1 MDACTGF
8 ADERILVGLGW
19 GWIICIRVTIRYLD
33 VITGTN
39 AQLPVFGVTTV
50 VLGVP
55 LADVGLQ
62 LLLIAVR
69 KLMLRIVCGL
79 VLLLLAAYC
88 RLVVEQVFVE
98 RVVLTTAPVDA
109 ALALQRSRS
118 RGQRLSLGGVIGGC
132 GGERKVELA
141 RWSGLRCGRCN
152 YDRIVGGYL

>member
-19 GWIICIRVTIRYLD
+19 GWNICIRVTIRYLD

-39 AQLPVFGVTTV
+39 AQLPVFGVTAV

-69 KLMLRIVCGL
+69 KLMLRVVCGL
-79 VLLLLAAYC
+79 VLLLAAYC

-109 ALALQRSRS
+109 ALALQCSRS
-118 RGQRLSLGGVIGGC
+118 RRQRLSLGGIIGGC